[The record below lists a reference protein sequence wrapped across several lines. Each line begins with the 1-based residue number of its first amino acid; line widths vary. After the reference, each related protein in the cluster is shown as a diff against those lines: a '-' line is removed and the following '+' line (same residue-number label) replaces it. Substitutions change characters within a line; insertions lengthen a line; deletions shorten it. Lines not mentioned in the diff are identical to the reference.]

1 MKISTH
7 HAQNRTCYRIGSLIN
22 MNFPWIETFCLPTL
36 CGFIFAG
43 LVAGWIVSIWSES
56 LLLKQLPE
64 WSPKGQRKTRLLAS
78 LGTAL
83 LFGCY
88 LWLVCGLQTQSIP
101 EVQPSEFGRFCQ
113 LIFQLSL
120 ISLLVAITITDLW
133 DYAVMDRMIL
143 VGLAIGL
150 SGQCLSG
157 ELQMQ
162 HLWIDWNAEQVG
174 IKGPDFPQWIDQY
187 RHLHGL
193 AVGLTG
199 MLTGAGITWLV
210 RAISSKLLGQETMGM
225 GDVTL
230 MAMIGSFLGWQP
242 VLFVFALAPL
252 TGVLISILQRL
263 LGGKAYVPYG
273 PFLALASYLV
283 LCGWNQLW
291 TPLRYVFGHPPSII
305 GVVGGAG
312 VAFVL
317 LLILLRL
324 FRSIPIQESERYSSR
339 PSPTDSAS
347 ILETHEVESPDHE
360 S

>member
-1 MKISTH
+1 
-7 HAQNRTCYRIGSLIN
+7 
-22 MNFPWIETFCLPTL
+22 MNFPWIETSWPPTL

-56 LLLKQLPE
+56 LLLRQLPE

-78 LGTAL
+78 SGTAL

-88 LWLVCGLQTQSIP
+88 LWLVCGFQNQLIS
-101 EVQPSEFGRFCQ
+101 EVQPSEFGRLCQ
-113 LIFQLSL
+113 LVFQLSL

-133 DYAVMDRMIL
+133 DYAVMDQMIL

-150 SGQCLSG
+150 GGQCLSG

-162 HLWIDWNAEQVG
+162 HLWIDWNAEQIG
-174 IKGPDFPQWIDQY
+174 IKGPDFPLWIDQY

-193 AVGLTG
+193 AGGLTG
-199 MLTGAGITWLV
+199 MLAGAGITWLV

-252 TGVLISILQRL
+252 TGVVISILQRA
-263 LGGKAYVPYG
+263 LGGKSYVPYG

-283 LCGWNQLW
+283 LCFWSQLW

-324 FRSIPIQESERYSSR
+324 YRAIPIRESARYSSE
-339 PSPTDSAS
+339 PTPADSDHM
-347 ILETHEVESPDHE
+347 IENHDVESRNRQ